1 MYRISFRHHQDS
13 EQGIRKSDDHSDKR
27 FLEQI
32 NKDAL
37 YIFPVSLYA
46 ATETFDL
53 KKAGRKAHK
62 WTGKELTEEEKKSL
76 ERTKKRVRRYA
87 SKFNLI

>member
-1 MYRISFRHHQDS
+1 MRYLKHLPHAIYRISHYNEILPDMLGHSMTELLTVLNDIAVIRLFLLLNCMYRIIFRHYQDS

-37 YIFPVSLYA
+37 
-46 ATETFDL
+46 
-53 KKAGRKAHK
+53 
-62 WTGKELTEEEKKSL
+62 
-76 ERTKKRVRRYA
+76 
-87 SKFNLI
+87 